1 MQTIVLDSILNL
13 YIGAVLF
20 LTTAYAYYKT
30 TVVPINK
37 IYRSKLTVALGCLI
51 ISVVFAVLYPLNLT
65 AAQLTAYL
73 YPPVFF
79 SIFEKQQRRRAFLL
93 CFILSTFTRIL
104 LLIPSALVSTVMVII
119 NYHDRLFL
127 SMFIAYA
134 LTFLS
139 AFLLLKVKRFKNGFQ
154 FFQDENN
161 LGLGLV
167 IAGVF
172 FAIIG
177 SVYVYEHTSV
187 SGVFFGIV
195 ITGLFIS
202 GFGLYIWIRR
212 SITAHYRE
220 RLQMK
225 SEEHHRKLLKEKDDE
240 IEKLNQSNELL
251 AKIVHRDN
259 HLMNALGSAVDAYF
273 ESGDS
278 QFREDLLREIQ
289 TLAKERSE
297 LIEKAQRDSKLLPST
312 GNILIDS
319 AVSNLYIKAAAR
331 GIDFSLT
338 VSETVDKIIGKYI
351 SQTDL
356 QTLICDHIKDAV
368 IAVESAGINNGKI
381 LVELSA
387 KNNNY
392 SITIFDNGAAFEI
405 ETLAK
410 LGRER
415 VTTHPDSGGSG
426 IGFMTTFET
435 LRKAHACLVITE
447 FENKIPF
454 SKSISFVFNG
464 ENKFIIQSYRSELLK
479 SAINRDD
486 IIIL

>member
-1 MQTIVLDSILNL
+1 MQAIILSSILNL
-13 YIGAVLF
+13 YMGAVLF

-30 TVVPINK
+30 TVIQINK
-37 IYRSKLTVALGCLI
+37 IYRNKLTVALGCLI

-104 LLIPSALVSTVMVII
+104 LLIPSAVFSAVMVIL
-119 NYHDRLFL
+119 NYHDKLFI
-127 SMFIAYA
+127 SMFIIYA

-139 AFLLLKVKRFKNGFQ
+139 VFLLLKVKRFKNGFQ

-195 ITGLFIS
+195 ITGLFVS

-220 RLQMK
+220 RLQIK
-225 SEEHHRKLLKEKDDE
+225 SEEHHRRLIKEKDDE
-240 IEKLNQSNELL
+240 IEKLNQSNEFL

-273 ESGDS
+273 ESEDR
-278 QFREDLLREIQ
+278 QFREDILREIQ
-289 TLAKERSE
+289 TLTKERSE
-297 LIEKAQRDSKLLPST
+297 LIEKEQRDSKLLPST

-319 AVSNLYIKAAAR
+319 AVSDLYIKAAAR
-331 GIDFSLT
+331 EIDFNLT
-338 VSETVDKIIGKYI
+338 VSKTVDEIIGKYI

-356 QTLICDHIKDAV
+356 QTLICDHVKDAV
-368 IAVESAGINNGKI
+368 IAVESAGIDNGKI
-381 LVELSA
+381 LVELSV

-392 SITIFDNGAAFEI
+392 SITIFDNGASFKI

-410 LGRER
+410 LGKER
-415 VTTHPDSGGSG
+415 VTTHSDSGGSG

-435 LRKAHACLVITE
+435 LRKAHACLIITE

-464 ENKFIIQSYRSELLK
+464 ENQFIIQSYRSELLK
-479 SAINRDD
+479 SAIKRED